1 MNLPFYTGSP
11 DKNPVG
17 KEDVEKTKEVLLS
30 VRPNVIFAAGDL
42 GDPHG
47 TNNYYLI
54 YNIKRLA
61 L

>member
-47 TNNYYLI
+47 TN
-54 YNIKRLA
+54 RLA